1 MRFHFHFKNILFF
14 LYTAYYRYSDNVYE
28 QPASNT
34 KEQLCVK
41 VFNKIKKKPHKNPNY
56 LDTFNF
62 TYT

>member
-1 MRFHFHFKNILFF
+1 MRFHFHFKNILFS

-41 VFNKIKKKPHKNPNY
+41 VFNKIKKNP
-56 LDTFNF
+56 
-62 TYT
+62 